1 MKIGRWAELNSSGSL
16 RSMSQSAWK
25 IHNAIEKFRALR
37 RTRYMREGCS
47 CRNDVIV
54 ASHRTSIAFKLSLLS
69 SHLLSSHL
77 LSSHRFMSKSQ
88 FQKASSL
95 LVTPESITLPGRSV
109 LLLERPHPHP
119 SYCLLLN
126 WDQQTS
132 QVIIPWLRNIFLYKL
147 VKYDALFA
155 TLKNLKIKFI
165 SSH

>member
-1 MKIGRWAELNSSGSL
+1 
-16 RSMSQSAWK
+16 MSQSAWK

-69 SHLLSSHL
+69 SHLLSSH
-77 LSSHRFMSKSQ
+77 RFMSKSQ

-95 LVTPESITLPGRSV
+95 LATLESITLPGRSV

-126 WDQQTS
+126 SDRQTS
-132 QVIIPWLRNIFLYKL
+132 QVIIIL
-147 VKYDALFA
+147 LF
-155 TLKNLKIKFI
+155 FD
-165 SSH
+165 